1 MKPASAVCWAKVRKP
16 RCGSYIGCRS
26 IPFQHLCLLLHGE
39 YAHPFIRAVALSE
52 GRSEDTLPEVKKSPD
67 SPYGSVAHTSHGN
80 GGSAHTPLHDRQ
92 RYLHYIPRRNESSAR
107 PHHRPTH
114 HLRSGLPPH
123 PAETSSSDLADNSN
137 TLHVHNIYKVQAP
150 PIHSP
155 ISNSATHPLK
165 FFWLRISLRKTT
177 AHPLSYACKQAKGFS
192 RCKHLM
198 RIYSQKEVALRS
210 TATAVL

>member
-1 MKPASAVCWAKVRKP
+1 MRTHSAP
-16 RCGSYIGCRS
+16 R
-26 IPFQHLCLLLHGE
+26 QTEVLALHSTPNR
-39 YAHPFIRAVALSE
+39 YIRA
-52 GRSEDTLPEVKKSPD
+52 
-67 SPYGSVAHTSHGN
+67 
-80 GGSAHTPLHDRQ
+80 
-92 RYLHYIPRRNESSAR
+92 
-107 PHHRPTH
+107 
-114 HLRSGLPPH
+114 
-123 PAETSSSDLADNSN
+123 AETSRPHVLTTAQHTTYAADCHLTQPKRVRLTSPSIP
-137 TLHVHNIYKVQAP
+137 TRYASIYNKVQAP
-150 PIHSP
+150 PIFPTSSMSFYLSP

>member
-1 MKPASAVCWAKVRKP
+1 MVHISVVVPF
-16 RCGSYIGCRS
+16 RS
-26 IPFQHLCLLLHGE
+26 STSVFCCTESMRFPLSVPLLFPKGGRRTHCLK
-39 YAHPFIRAVALSE
+39 S
-52 GRSEDTLPEVKKSPD
+52 KSPPILPTEVLHTRATATGD
-67 SPYGSVAHTSHGN
+67 AHTLRS
-80 GGSAHTPLHDRQ
+80 TTDRGTCTTFHAKPI
-92 RYLHYIPRRNESSAR
+92 YTCARNESSAR

>member
-1 MKPASAVCWAKVRKP
+1 M
-16 RCGSYIGCRS
+16 
-26 IPFQHLCLLLHGE
+26 LHT
-39 YAHPFIRAVALSE
+39 RATAT
-52 GRSEDTLPEVKKSPD
+52 GD
-67 SPYGSVAHTSHGN
+67 AHTLRS
-80 GGSAHTPLHDRQ
+80 TTDRGTCTTFHAKPI
-92 RYLHYIPRRNESSAR
+92 YTCRRNESSAR
-107 PHHRPTH
+107 PHHRPSH

-123 PAETSSSDLADNSN
+123 PAETSSSDLASNPN